1 MKWVAIAGGW
11 RKTNDKVDQDVRSE
25 IKKIFSAG
33 NGIISGG
40 ALGVDYIALD
50 EALKNDQEALRIKIF
65 IPSTFEIYK
74 NHFISRANEGVITI
88 KQASGLIE
96 QIAKLKSINPG
107 ALIEGPDKILNQESY
122 FRRIT
127 EIIKNSDEL
136 IAFHINKTE
145 GTQDTIEKAAVKNIP
160 IKVFSYT
167 L

>member
-1 MKWVAIAGGW
+1 MKWIAIAGGW
-11 RKTNDKVDQDVRSE
+11 RKTNDQVDREVRSE
-25 IKKIFSAG
+25 IKKIFSDG

-74 NHFISRANEGVITI
+74 NHFLSRASEGVITI
-88 KQASGLIE
+88 KQASDLIE

-145 GTQDTIEKAAVKNIP
+145 GTQDTIEKAAIKNIP